1 MFTTDNAAPRT
12 SGPSYDLEESE
23 EVPRISASKVSY
35 HGGSWDAVLLA
46 RLRFKPDVLEPTSK

>member
-1 MFTTDNAAPRT
+1 MDNSAPRT

-23 EVPRISASKVSY
+23 EVPRISASKVSC